1 MRLSNELDL
10 ANFRA
15 HAELTRTPAHLP
27 AMPSKEGVA
36 SKTHRGSSFTK
47 RNEERIFTL
56 DGYLVSYCKIKA
68 DGSKGTRSPSR
79 GSLSPLLCRSA
90 GSSGE
95 GMKAHCSLCYCTASH
110 APARFSTMRVDR

>member
-1 MRLSNELDL
+1 
-10 ANFRA
+10 
-15 HAELTRTPAHLP
+15 
-27 AMPSKEGVA
+27 MPSKEGVA

-79 GSLSPLLCRSA
+79 GRSGSLSPLLCRSA
-90 GSSGE
+90 
-95 GMKAHCSLCYCTASH
+95 
-110 APARFSTMRVDR
+110 V